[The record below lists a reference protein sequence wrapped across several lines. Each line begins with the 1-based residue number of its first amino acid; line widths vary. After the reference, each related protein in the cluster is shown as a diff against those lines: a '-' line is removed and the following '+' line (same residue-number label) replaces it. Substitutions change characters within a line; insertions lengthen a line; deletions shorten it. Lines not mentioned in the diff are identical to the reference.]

1 MERYIPAARGELEW
15 IERAT
20 QLSQLFG
27 AMSRERGAT
36 E

>member
-27 AMSRERGAT
+27 ATFRVWRAIE
-36 E
+36 